1 MNVLTKVLFHPKYA
15 VLATVIALSLIVFAV
30 WLPNLRL
37 INASLMSSSFTL
49 GQKVTLLTSLLGSL
63 ETNFTPLSRTLL
75 IVSAALMGIQVALVT
90 YYIRQTARLQQDM
103 GVSFVAMSLSLLGV
117 GCASCGSVLL
127 ATLFGFGAMTSIIKP
142 LPFKGQEFSLLGL
155 ALLLFAV
162 RHTIKKI
169 KQPIVCEVRMDH
181 GKKIA
186 KPMKCI

>member
-1 MNVLTKVLFHPKYA
+1 MNVLAKVLFNPKYA
-15 VLATVIALSLIVFAV
+15 GLVTITALIIIVFAV

-37 INASLMSSSFTL
+37 ISASLMNPSFSL
-49 GQKVTLLTSLLGSL
+49 AQKVTLLTSLLGSL
-63 ETNFTPLSRTLL
+63 ETNFTLISRSLL
-75 IVSAALMGIQVALVT
+75 IMSAVLMGIQVALVA

-127 ATLFGFGAMTSIIKP
+127 ATLFGFGAMTSIINP

-162 RHTIKKI
+162 NHTINKI
-169 KQPIVCEVRMDH
+169 NQPIVCEIRRDY
-181 GKKIA
+181 GQKIEKKTS
-186 KPMKCI
+186 